1 VVYGITYLSATIIL
15 AAYSAVLV
23 SFIANNQ
30 ETIPIN
36 DMDELLH
43 SGTYKFGVLWNSTEL
58 AFFSVILALIINT
71 DKLYFLSYAISI

>member
-1 VVYGITYLSATIIL
+1 MEPKTICCRIVYGISFLSATVIL
-15 AAYSAVLV
+15 AAYSGVLN

-43 SGTYKFGVLWNSTEL
+43 SGTYKFVLCNSTEFT
-58 AFFSVILALIINT
+58 FFSVIMAVKINT
-71 DKLYFLSYAISI
+71 D